1 MLRASLEIQAKWV
14 SGARDEKHDL
24 RDTHTRK
31 KKKEVLGMEQEL
43 IGHTWDEWTQ
53 GSEANSSVA
62 GTHCSFF
69 FFFFFREKQPLC
81 RITLQLEGV
90 PHWEQEV
97 DEEDVSSC
105 CCQKDPPCQQ

>member
-1 MLRASLEIQAKWV
+1 
-14 SGARDEKHDL
+14 
-24 RDTHTRK
+24 
-31 KKKEVLGMEQEL
+31 MEQEL

-105 CCQKDPPCQQ
+105 CCQKDPPCQQQYVPSPRHTQQHPQFCFLNTPTYAWLTAVIVEA